1 MGGASKARRK
11 YRTRPLGDGTR
22 GLRHKILSTKHID
35 DVAYTDMYVCLDCF
49 GTGTRVYG
57 NTATWRKKRG
67 AISGQA
73 FVSDVC
79 DKCWGTGRTDE
90 IGENL
95 RDKEK
100 S

>member
-11 YRTRPLGDGTR
+11 YRTRPLGDSTR

-73 FVSDVC
+73 LFPMYVISAGELAEPMKLV
-79 DKCWGTGRTDE
+79 RTCE
-90 IGENL
+90 T
-95 RDKEK
+95 R